1 MKAMELTKEE
11 LKSKVEKLRKEC
23 KGIQDEYLEA
33 GKSWDEY
40 RQNPKVREYWK
51 ALAEY
56 RLVQDYKLHPISGD
70 CGTHMTLEEFK
81 GYAGTF
87 FSDYDGSGYYATE
100 TEVSDVPCVPSEI
113 CDGYVRNDFTHVMWY
128 NK

>member
-1 MKAMELTKEE
+1 MTKEK
-11 LKSKVEKLRKEC
+11 LKIKVEQLREEC
-23 KGIQDEYLEA
+23 DGIQSEYIEA

-40 RQNPKVREYWK
+40 CQNHKVREYWK

-56 RLVQDYKLHPISGD
+56 RLVQDYTLRPIEDGCGD
-70 CGTHMTLEEFK
+70 HMTIEEFK
-81 GYAGTF
+81 GAAGTF

-100 TEVSDVPCVPSEI
+100 TEVSNIPCVPSEI
-113 CDGYVRNDFTHVMWY
+113 CNGYVRNDFTHVMWY

>member
-1 MKAMELTKEE
+1 MTKEE
-11 LKSKVEKLRKEC
+11 LKAKVEELRKEC
-23 KGIQDEYLEA
+23 DGIQSEYIEA

-40 RQNPKVREYWK
+40 RQNQKVREYWK

-56 RLVQDYKLHPISGD
+56 RLVQDYTLHPIKSD
-70 CGTHMTLEEFK
+70 YGTHMTLEEFK
-81 GYAGTF
+81 GAAVTF

-100 TEVSDVPCVPSEI
+100 TEVSNIPCVPSEI
-113 CDGYVRNDFTHVMWY
+113 SDGYVRSDFTHVMWY